1 MPEHKT
7 LGRVDWMPRM
17 KVWRVIWY
25 KGAADIPAGDYPTKE
40 EAEDAL
46 RELVARGNPIPVTP
60 EVTKNLPEIRARLDY
75 SKTVPPE
82 IQSRVEKLLFSLP
95 PELKPNIKRIIVT
108 DKMIVKFG
116 EPGKGY
122 SAQWV
127 DSERIMRLNHRF
139 TDADFYHEV
148 AHALNPDK
156 SEKEVEQFGR
166 LLEERIK
173 TLPKAS
179 GNPGFTV
186 KEARSI
192 GEKLGID
199 FKGYDVDQFRQG
211 INVEL
216 EHCNVTNCDPIL
228 TGKIAQA
235 HLNEL
240 PDYYTRLSKMEGV
253 GSMKTETE
261 RKSFHERIFGSGS
274 TPPLER
280 LKRGQTVNNLI
291 PMSPELGPPLPRG
304 LSLRWPWKK

>member
-1 MPEHKT
+1 
-7 LGRVDWMPRM
+7 MPRK

-46 RELVARGNPIPVTP
+46 RELVARGTVTP
-60 EVTKNLPEIRARLDY
+60 EVTRNLPEIIARLDY

-95 PELKPNIKRIIVT
+95 PELEPNIKRIIVT

-139 TDADFYHEV
+139 TDGDFYHEV

-156 SEKEVEQFGR
+156 SEKEVEQLGR

-179 GNPGFTV
+179 GNPGFTT
-186 KEARSI
+186 EA
-192 GEKLGID
+192 
-199 FKGYDVDQFRQG
+199 
-211 INVEL
+211 
-216 EHCNVTNCDPIL
+216 
-228 TGKIAQA
+228 
-235 HLNEL
+235 
-240 PDYYTRLSKMEGV
+240 
-253 GSMKTETE
+253 E
-261 RKSFHERIFGSGS
+261 RKSLHERIFGKGS

-280 LKRGQTVNNLI
+280 LGKGETLNNLL
-291 PMSPELGPPLPRG
+291 PMTPEEGPPLPKG
-304 LSLRWPWKK
+304 LGLRWPWKK

>member
-1 MPEHKT
+1 MTEPRT
-7 LGRVDWMPRM
+7 LGRVDFMPRK

-46 RELVARGNPIPVTP
+46 RELVARGTVTP
-60 EVTKNLPEIRARLDY
+60 EVTRNLPEIIARLDY

-82 IQSRVEKLLFSLP
+82 IQSRVKKLLFSLP
-95 PELKPNIKRIIVT
+95 PELEPNIKRIIVT

-139 TDADFYHEV
+139 TDGDFYHEV

-156 SEKEVEQFGR
+156 SEKEVEQLGR

-179 GNPGFTV
+179 GNPGFTT
-186 KEARSI
+186 EA
-192 GEKLGID
+192 
-199 FKGYDVDQFRQG
+199 
-211 INVEL
+211 
-216 EHCNVTNCDPIL
+216 
-228 TGKIAQA
+228 
-235 HLNEL
+235 
-240 PDYYTRLSKMEGV
+240 
-253 GSMKTETE
+253 E
-261 RKSFHERIFGSGS
+261 RKSLHERIFGKGS

-280 LKRGQTVNNLI
+280 LGKGETLNNLL
-291 PMSPELGPPLPRG
+291 PMTPEEGPPLPKG
-304 LSLRWPWKK
+304 LGLRWPWKK

>member
-1 MPEHKT
+1 MTEPRT
-7 LGRVDWMPRM
+7 LGRVDFMPRK

-46 RELVARGNPIPVTP
+46 RELVARGTVTP
-60 EVTKNLPEIRARLDY
+60 EVTRNLPEIIARLDY

-95 PELKPNIKRIIVT
+95 PELEPNIKRIIVT

-139 TDADFYHEV
+139 TDGDFYHEV

-156 SEKEVEQFGR
+156 SEKEVEQLGR

-173 TLPKAS
+173 AIPKAS
-179 GNPGFTV
+179 GNPGFTA
-186 KEARSI
+186 KDAKSI
-192 GEKLGID
+192 GEELGID
-199 FKGYDVDQFRQG
+199 FKGYDVEQFRQG
-211 INVEL
+211 LDVEL
-216 EHCNVTNCDPIL
+216 EHCNVTNCDPLL

-240 PDYYTRLSKMEGV
+240 PDYYTRLAKIEEVSR
-253 GSMKTETE
+253 MKTETE
-261 RKSFHERIFGSGS
+261 RKSLHERIFGKGS

-280 LKRGQTVNNLI
+280 LGRGETLNNLL
-291 PMSPELGPPLPRG
+291 PMSPDIGPPLPRG
-304 LSLRWPWKK
+304 LRLKWPWKK